1 MSVGRLELQQATG
14 IPSPPMQS
22 IAAATASSIAQS
34 TSVRRALPTD
44 WTDRPPARCSSR
56 NGIAMTHMHLKAG
69 LGGIDGG
76 HALPESRAVTFPH
89 LLHQI
94 HPGVDH
100 FVTERAFC
108 GALRQWLQHWSR
120 ENNFA
125 AEIPCNTRAAP
136 VATSGAAHPAIAPA
150 QGHQGKIRAPAHQG
164 TFEVFTVEP
173 VEQRQQ
179 RQQRQRRTSCS

>member
-56 NGIAMTHMHLKAG
+56 NGIAMTHMHLKAV

-100 FVTERAFC
+100 FVTERAFR

-120 ENNFA
+120 EDNFA
-125 AEIPCNTRAAP
+125 AAIPCNSRAAP
-136 VATSGAAHPAIAPA
+136 VATSGAASGHRSSAGPPGRSAPCSP
-150 QGHQGKIRAPAHQG
+150 GNSM
-164 TFEVFTVEP
+164 FTVEP
-173 VEQRQQ
+173 GEQQQQ

>member
-56 NGIAMTHMHLKAG
+56 NGIAMTHMHLKAV
-69 LGGIDGG
+69 LGGIDGL
-76 HALPESRAVTFPH
+76 HALPESRAVAFTN

-94 HPGVDH
+94 NPGMDH
-100 FVTERAFC
+100 LVTERAFR
-108 GALRQWLQHWSR
+108 GSPGQWLQHRSGQ
-120 ENNFA
+120 NDFTA
-125 AEIPCNTRAAP
+125 AIPCDAWAAP
-136 VATSGAAHPAIAPA
+136 VAASRAAHAAIAPA
-150 QGHQGKIRAPAHQG
+150 QGHQREIGAPTHQG
-164 TFEVFTVEP
+164 TFEMFTVEP

-179 RQQRQRRTSCS
+179 RQQRQRRTGCG